1 MDEFNQF
8 LDAMTMEELQNF
20 HLRVIEK
27 AKEKAKEK
35 AALNECRERNKQERL
50 LMITEGL
57 KSKVKPVALNLGIVR
72 ARVGSTMVIARLS
85 AYRSIK
91 PESILFI

>member
-20 HLRVIEK
+20 HLRVI
-27 AKEKAKEK
+27 EKAKEK